1 MSTDPADEKIPLIN
15 DPVRLLDSVLD
26 EAKILL
32 DKKPY
37 LSTHTT
43 SDVVSLARA
52 IIEQHVASQIAVMTA
67 EIAVLN
73 ARLEQRFDEAFPTD
87 ASSLRRK
94 Q

>member
-1 MSTDPADEKIPLIN
+1 LKDNGRRDYTLNSTTLGPAN
-15 DPVRLLDSVLD
+15 GVQF
-26 EAKILL
+26 
-32 DKKPY
+32 
-37 LSTHTT
+37 T
-43 SDVVSLARA
+43 RA